1 MTIQKLLI
9 ANRGEIAVRVM
20 KTAKA
25 LGIQTV
31 AVYSD
36 ADSESTHRHYAD
48 EAVHIGGSAPSE
60 SYLRIDAI
68 IEACR
73 RTGADAVHPGYGFLS
88 ERAEFSEA
96 CREAGIAFLGP
107 SPESMRK
114 LGDKIDAKALAVKTG
129 VPITSG
135 FFEPGATDAQL
146 REAAE
151 KIGYPIMLK
160 ASAGGGGRGMRVVR
174 HAADF
179 DSELAVAK
187 DEALKGFGN
196 DAMMVEKLVVDPKHV
211 EVQFAADAQ
220 GNVACLFERE
230 CSIQRRHQKL
240 IEEAPSPY
248 PRIAELWP
256 TMRDAVSNLVREAG
270 YQGVG
275 TAEFMLDGSSGEV
288 YFLEV
293 NARLQVEH
301 CVTEEITDL
310 DLVGLQIAIAEG
322 KPLNL
327 RQELI
332 AGDRSAIG
340 GHSIEARIVAE
351 DAAKGFLPSIGKI
364 LGWAEPKGPGIRVET
379 GFGKGSEVSRFYDSM
394 IAKVVAHGS
403 TREIARLRLIAALED
418 LHVLGVQTNIGYI
431 LNVLKHPKFIEG
443 DVDTGFLARE
453 YGNWQSPSPSSEVM
467 AAAKFANTPT
477 TATSGVISRKSVWNL
492 GDDWRVF
499 AIKSR

>member
-1 MTIQKLLI
+1 
-9 ANRGEIAVRVM
+9 
-20 KTAKA
+20 
-25 LGIQTV
+25 
-31 AVYSD
+31 
-36 ADSESTHRHYAD
+36 
-48 EAVHIGGSAPSE
+48 
-60 SYLRIDAI
+60 
-68 IEACR
+68 
-73 RTGADAVHPGYGFLS
+73 
-88 ERAEFSEA
+88 
-96 CREAGIAFLGP
+96 
-107 SPESMRK
+107 
-114 LGDKIDAKALAVKTG
+114 
-129 VPITSG
+129 
-135 FFEPGATDAQL
+135 
-146 REAAE
+146 
-151 KIGYPIMLK
+151 
-160 ASAGGGGRGMRVVR
+160 MRVVR

-256 TMRDAVSNLVREAG
+256 TMRDSVSNLVREAG

-275 TAEFMLDGSSGEV
+275 TAEFMLDGASGEV

-310 DLVGLQIAIAEG
+310 DLVGLQIAIAAG
-322 KPLNL
+322 KPLGL

-340 GHSIEARIVAE
+340 GHSMEARIVAE

-431 LNVLKHPKFIEG
+431 LDVLKHPKFIEG
-443 DVDTGFLARE
+443 DVDTGFLACE